1 MKLLFI
7 DDLNA
12 NQLTKKE
19 LHNIVAKGDTRIDG
33 GPDTDGEENCFP
45 PPVIWQ
51 DMLVSSAFK
60 LQSRWILR

>member
-45 PPVIWQ
+45 PPPPGAIR
-51 DMLVSSAFK
+51 DKKIKYCLK
-60 LQSRWILR
+60 